1 MTHNPQLDAAALD
14 WVIRQRD
21 PAFTDWAT
29 FTQWLETSPAHARA
43 YHDAMMLD
51 ADVGALPAKA
61 AKATS
66 APLHQPRRITRRA
79 WIGGALAASLVAI
92 VSVGVLNRPSDTYRV
107 ETAMGE
113 TRTVTLADGTR
124 IAVNGGSALVF
135 SRSDARSA
143 TVERGQ
149 ALFTVVHRADAP
161 FRVAVGNAQ
170 LVDIGTIFDVT
181 RADGHTSVAV
191 SEGAVAYNPRGEN
204 VRLDAGQRLTA
215 QDGGDEVQV
224 ARIDPAS
231 VGGWKAG
238 QLVYDGVPLA
248 QVTAEIERTTGV
260 RIRTAPAAA
269 TIAFRGALQTGTAE
283 AQMVS
288 DLAVLSGTR
297 ASHTN
302 EGWTLNR

>member
-51 ADVGALPAKA
+51 ADVGSLQA
-61 AKATS
+61 S
-66 APLHQPRRITRRA
+66 ASRPWHQPRRITRRA
-79 WIGGALAASLVAI
+79 WIGGALAASLVA
-92 VSVGVLNRPSDTYRV
+92 VMSVGVMNRTPDPYRI

-113 TRTVTLADGTR
+113 NRTITLADGTR

-170 LVDIGTIFDVT
+170 LEDIGTVFDVT
-181 RADGHTSVAV
+181 RTDNHTSVAV
-191 SEGAVAYNPRGEN
+191 SEGAVAYNPRNEN

-215 QDGGDEVQV
+215 QDGADDVQV
-224 ARIDPAS
+224 ARVDPAS

-260 RIRTAPAAA
+260 KIRTAPAVA

-283 AQMVS
+283 AQMVG
-288 DLAVLSGTR
+288 DLAALSGTR

-302 EGWTLNR
+302 EGWTLSR